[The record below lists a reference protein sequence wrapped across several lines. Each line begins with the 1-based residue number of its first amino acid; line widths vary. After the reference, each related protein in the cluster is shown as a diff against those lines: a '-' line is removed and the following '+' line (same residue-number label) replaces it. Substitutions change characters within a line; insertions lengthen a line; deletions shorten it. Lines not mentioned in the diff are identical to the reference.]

1 MNNNTTLIYIEK
13 DKKYL
18 MLHRTKKENDIN
30 KDKWIGIGGHLEN
43 GESPEEGIQREV
55 TEETGLRLLQYQY
68 RGIITFVYNQQTEY
82 MHLFT
87 SNSFE
92 GTLTDCDE
100 GELAWVDKKQLLQY
114 PLWPGDRIFLKL
126 ITEPCP
132 FFSLKLV
139 YQNDFLIQAKL
150 NDTQIEL

>member
-87 SNSFE
+87 SNFFE

-100 GELAWVDKKQLLQY
+100 GELAWVDKQQLLQY

-139 YQNDFLIQAKL
+139 YQNDLLIQAKL

>member
-139 YQNDFLIQAKL
+139 YQNDLLIQAKL

>member
-100 GELAWVDKKQLLQY
+100 GELAWVDKQQLLLY

-139 YQNDFLIQAKL
+139 YQNDLLIQAKL

>member
-13 DKKYL
+13 DEKYL

-55 TEETGLRLLQYQY
+55 AEETGLRLLQYQY

-100 GELAWVDKKQLLQY
+100 GELAWVDKQQLLQY

-139 YQNDFLIQAKL
+139 YQNDLLIQAKL

>member
-13 DKKYL
+13 DEKYL

-55 TEETGLRLLQYQY
+55 AEETGLRLLQYQY

-114 PLWPGDRIFLKL
+114 PLWPGDRIFFKINYRALSVLLFKTGL
-126 ITEPCP
+126 SKRSFNTG
-132 FFSLKLV
+132 KV
-139 YQNDFLIQAKL
+139 K
-150 NDTQIEL
+150 

>member
-1 MNNNTTLIYIEK
+1 
-13 DKKYL
+13 
-18 MLHRTKKENDIN
+18 
-30 KDKWIGIGGHLEN
+30 
-43 GESPEEGIQREV
+43 
-55 TEETGLRLLQYQY
+55 
-68 RGIITFVYNQQTEY
+68 

-100 GELAWVDKKQLLQY
+100 GELAWVDKQQLLQY

-139 YQNDFLIQAKL
+139 YQNDLLIQAKL

>member
-13 DKKYL
+13 DEKYL

-100 GELAWVDKKQLLQY
+100 GELAWVDKQQLLQY

-126 ITEPCP
+126 IVKPCP

-139 YQNDFLIQAKL
+139 YQKDLLIQAKL

>member
-1 MNNNTTLIYIEK
+1 MDNNTTLIYIEK
-13 DKKYL
+13 DEKYL

-55 TEETGLRLLQYQY
+55 AEETGLRLLQYQY

-139 YQNDFLIQAKL
+139 YQNDLLIQAKL

>member
-13 DKKYL
+13 DEKYL

-100 GELAWVDKKQLLQY
+100 GELAWVDKQQLLQY

-139 YQNDFLIQAKL
+139 YQNDLLIQAKL

>member
-1 MNNNTTLIYIEK
+1 MKNTTLCYLER
-13 DKKYL
+13 DGCYL

-139 YQNDFLIQAKL
+139 YQNDLLIQAKL

>member
-13 DKKYL
+13 DEKYL

-55 TEETGLRLLQYQY
+55 TEETGLRLLQYQH

-139 YQNDFLIQAKL
+139 YQNDLLIQAKL

>member
-13 DKKYL
+13 DEKYL

-139 YQNDFLIQAKL
+139 YQNNLLIQAKL

>member
-1 MNNNTTLIYIEK
+1 MDNNTTLIYIEK
-13 DKKYL
+13 DEKYL

-55 TEETGLRLLQYQY
+55 AEETGLRLLQYQY

-100 GELAWVDKKQLLQY
+100 GELAWVDKQQLLQY

-139 YQNDFLIQAKL
+139 YQNDLLIQAKL

>member
-13 DKKYL
+13 DEKYL

-100 GELAWVDKKQLLQY
+100 GELAWVDKQQLLLY

-139 YQNDFLIQAKL
+139 YQNDLLIQAKL

>member
-1 MNNNTTLIYIEK
+1 MDNNTTLIYIEK
-13 DKKYL
+13 DEKYL

-55 TEETGLRLLQYQY
+55 TEETGLRLLQCQY

-139 YQNDFLIQAKL
+139 YQNDLLIQAKL

>member
-1 MNNNTTLIYIEK
+1 MDNNTTLIYIEK
-13 DKKYL
+13 DEKYL

-92 GTLTDCDE
+92 GTLIDCDE
-100 GELAWVDKKQLLQY
+100 GELAWVDKQQLLQY

-139 YQNDFLIQAKL
+139 YQNDLLIQAKL

>member
-1 MNNNTTLIYIEK
+1 
-13 DKKYL
+13 

-139 YQNDFLIQAKL
+139 YQNDLLIQAKL

>member
-13 DKKYL
+13 DEKYL

-55 TEETGLRLLQYQY
+55 AEETGLRLLQYQY

-139 YQNDFLIQAKL
+139 YQNDLLIQAKL

>member
-100 GELAWVDKKQLLQY
+100 GELAWVDKQQLLQY

-139 YQNDFLIQAKL
+139 YQNDLLIQAKL

>member
-1 MNNNTTLIYIEK
+1 MNNTTLIYIEK
-13 DKKYL
+13 DEKYL

-139 YQNDFLIQAKL
+139 YQNDLLIQAKL

>member
-1 MNNNTTLIYIEK
+1 MNNNTTLIYIKK
-13 DKKYL
+13 DEKYL

-100 GELAWVDKKQLLQY
+100 GELAWVDKQQLLQY

-139 YQNDFLIQAKL
+139 YQNDLLIQAKL
-150 NDTQIEL
+150 NDTLIEL

>member
-1 MNNNTTLIYIEK
+1 MNDNTTLIYIEK
-13 DKKYL
+13 DEKYL

-68 RGIITFVYNQQTEY
+68 RGIITFVYDQQTEY

-100 GELAWVDKKQLLQY
+100 GELAWVDKQQLLQY

-139 YQNDFLIQAKL
+139 YQNDLLIQAKL
-150 NDTQIEL
+150 NDTLIEL

>member
-1 MNNNTTLIYIEK
+1 MDNNTTLIYIEK
-13 DKKYL
+13 DEKYL

-100 GELAWVDKKQLLQY
+100 GELAWVDKQQLLLY

-139 YQNDFLIQAKL
+139 YQNDLLIQAKL

>member
-100 GELAWVDKKQLLQY
+100 GELAWVDKQQLLQY

-126 ITEPCP
+126 ITESCP

-139 YQNDFLIQAKL
+139 YQNDLLIQAKL

>member
-1 MNNNTTLIYIEK
+1 MNDNTTLIYIEK
-13 DKKYL
+13 DEKYL

-100 GELAWVDKKQLLQY
+100 GELAWVDKQQLLQY

-126 ITEPCP
+126 IATPCP

-139 YQNDFLIQAKL
+139 YQNDLLIQAKL
-150 NDTQIEL
+150 NDTPLEL

>member
-92 GTLTDCDE
+92 GTLIDCDE
-100 GELAWVDKKQLLQY
+100 GELAWVDKQQLLQY

-139 YQNDFLIQAKL
+139 YQNDLLIQAKL

>member
-13 DKKYL
+13 DEKYL

-43 GESPEEGIQREV
+43 GESPEEGIEREV

-100 GELAWVDKKQLLQY
+100 GELAWVDKQQLLQY

-139 YQNDFLIQAKL
+139 YQNDLLIQAKL